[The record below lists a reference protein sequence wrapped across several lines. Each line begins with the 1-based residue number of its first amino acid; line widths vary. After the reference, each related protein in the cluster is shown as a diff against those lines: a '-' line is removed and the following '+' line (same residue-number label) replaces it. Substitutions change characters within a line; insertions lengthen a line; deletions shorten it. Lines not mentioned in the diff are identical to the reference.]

1 MREFKLQNAIG
12 QQWNLTVQDS
22 FLSAPKG
29 LGVERKTTYEQIGN
43 KWIGTEDMQKQKSI
57 TGKAVFES
65 YEKFHDFCMF
75 AQHRPLTLIYTSAGT
90 YRIQVSL
97 EKIGK
102 TEMEAIGISSDIT
115 MKGLTAWYKII
126 NVEDTE
132 AGYGKKYPYIYDYTY
147 ADNAIGN
154 LEFNTDSVAESP
166 VKLVIIGPC
175 LNPSWIQYENGI
187 LKATGRVS
195 CVVGEGNRLI
205 VDTTKIPYEI
215 AECSQSGEKVRDL
228 YQDSDF
234 STQRFLFAGY
244 GHTKISVTHEGSAE
258 IHAAAEVMIEYE
270 AV

>member
-1 MREFKLQNAIG
+1 
-12 QQWNLTVQDS
+12 
-22 FLSAPKG
+22 
-29 LGVERKTTYEQIGN
+29 
-43 KWIGTEDMQKQKSI
+43 MQKQKSI

-90 YRIQVSL
+90 YMIQVSL

-115 MKGLTAWYKII
+115 MKGLTAWYRRI
-126 NVEDTE
+126 NVEDAE
-132 AGYGKKYPYIYDYTY
+132 AIYEKKYPYIYDYTY

-154 LEFNTDSVAESP
+154 LAFDTDSVAENP

-175 LNPSWIQYENGI
+175 LNPSWIQYENGM

-195 CVVGEGNRLI
+195 CTVGEGNRLI

-215 AECSQSGEKVRDL
+215 AEYSQSGEKVRDL